1 MTRFA
6 LRGADAPERG
16 LLRIDFLTL
25 GMFVF
30 HKSQGQRFLYSK
42 LIPIVENSTI
52 LFFRWLRRSKLVLTL
67 KGRVVS
73 ILGGP

>member
-6 LRGADAPERG
+6 LLGADAAERG

-30 HKSQGQRFLYSK
+30 HKYQGQRFLYSK
-42 LIPIVENSTI
+42 LIPIVEFSTI
-52 LFFRWLRRSKLVLTL
+52 HHRIVESSIDYNHRISSYL
-67 KGRVVS
+67 KS
-73 ILGGP
+73 